1 MGGKMRKSLLQKLTT
16 SFLALVLVL
25 IALPSGSQAIAKNDS
40 QLTAGDYLQPKAGE
54 ALKVYR
60 PYIPQVN
67 FTNTGAADAS
77 KIKFRMVVKNAD
89 GVEVYNEVASLDVIE
104 GNTTKVVSFPKLVI
118 TSNGNYTS
126 STWVETSEYDRMES
140 QTATTEIEVERGL
153 AGTFVIG
160 TASENNGK
168 NNKTQF
174 FTNFPTVDSLMN
186 SLYRE
191 GISADVEFR
200 FTDAEYVINAPN
212 ALAPAWDMSA
222 KIIGVGPTNDPND
235 ADGIYRISMRP
246 ANNRI
251 AVRGGVKFKM
261 NAASGIGIRFGHEIQ
276 PANQNAV
283 IINFPER
290 EYARSAGYIT
300 FDGGSQKCFEFELNT
315 TNPLFGAAV
324 YLQRG
329 SSNITIKNCLITN
342 NSPQIKNSVS
352 IPTAKFGENN
362 GFTYDRDVFR
372 NQAGTDI
379 SYSAGIVSR
388 STLIDATTFIG
399 DLRDTLE
406 NHNNSFIGND
416 ISEFAIGIMD
426 IGIGVL
432 RHDYSTDPNV
442 LDTLKS
448 FYNYDNVITDN
459 RIWNASRTGVFV
471 GYTQD
476 NKIERNTIWNVNAPA
491 GKMASGVE
499 AGGNFASNSKGY
511 HNLRLSIL
519 GNRITNLTSNF
530 NVTGI
535 RVEQDRTIYETGSD
549 PIIFPRTNEM
559 SHIANNFIWGLNITN
574 ASASRAGIHL
584 LTERAGNLV
593 TPDVLSYVS
602 RFDDIVNNTI
612 LIGATG
618 VNNTGL
624 TVGIGTQNTRSTRI
638 MNNAISIVDPN
649 IGPNSVIAAALL
661 VQGNFELDLIDID
674 RNVYWTG
681 QDVTNL
687 DNTNLDLL
695 RYIEQD
701 EDKAIVSMGY
711 RLEYANLNQIQAATN
726 TQNNSLYG
734 NFPADH
740 ELYQRSGIEPLMY
753 RVKVNPA
760 PLNSVLNNRGATI
773 SWLKTDFEGDVRGAA
788 GQRYDIGA
796 DEFIGRLHVFDVAP
810 VTLLAPR
817 SYRDITTQF
826 ADAEYI
832 MTEAPIEVTA
842 NVRNN
847 GSIQQAG
854 TKVYVKIYREDET
867 GAFSGAPVLEKEVLV
882 TIPATDNVVFDFGLA
897 DGLEGDDWNPMSYDD
912 LIRAGFTNY
921 VNNIPTR
928 FSTMSANV
936 TPRYRIDIL
945 VGSDLENINN
955 KYSKSVRFYLKKTNR
970 HVIVS
975 SVNTTADPLTA
986 AASATAGKL
995 NYDAIIEGFS
1005 TIGFKVESLDTNDLT
1020 YDYDIF
1026 DRGGWEPRAVNYKMY
1041 NFMFYSDAYNVVPT
1055 RWEKMD
1061 IYSYLN
1067 EGTERLKNN
1076 LVVSTEE
1083 WSRLNTDEE
1092 FQNIVLRANYVSN
1105 DPLGTGAAYTGNTII
1120 GSEISRDF
1128 VIPITRPFY
1137 LLNNVPTFYPN
1148 DPLPYPA
1155 VVTTRDYANN
1165 GKPLV
1170 GLSYPAYLFNLA
1182 SPLDGQIFGTTNIT
1196 VTYNIIHNTV
1206 DWRHFGDIETIIR
1219 GTIDHLERNDA
1230 SIVPVE
1236 LADFNAS
1243 QNNKSV
1249 VLDWATATENGTT
1262 KFIVERADAKG
1273 DVVTGNFISTNIEV
1287 AAVGKSVEMNYYGP
1301 VVDDKVEYGNTYAY
1315 RLRTVDFDGS
1325 SEAIDQVRIVEVK
1338 PEGNFNFTGITQ
1350 NPASTSTDLL
1360 FENGNNSPLTLE
1372 VVDMTGNV
1380 LLSETIKG
1388 TKYPLNVSNFVS
1400 GTYTVVIRSE
1410 SGIQTRQ
1417 LSVVR

>member
-1 MGGKMRKSLLQKLTT
+1 MRKSLLQKLTT
-16 SFLALVLVL
+16 GFIALVLVL
-25 IALPSGSQAIAKNDS
+25 IALPSGSQAVAKNDS

-60 PYIPQVN
+60 PYTPQVN

-77 KIKFRMVVKNAD
+77 KINFRMVVKNSE
-89 GVEVYNEVASLDVIE
+89 GVEVYNNVATLDLIE
-104 GNTTKVVSFPKLVI
+104 GNTTKVVSFPKLVL
-118 TSNGNYTS
+118 THSGEYTT
-126 STWVETSEYDRMES
+126 STWVETPEYDRMES
-140 QTATTEIEVERGL
+140 QTANSTIEVERGL
-153 AGTFVIG
+153 AGTFVVG
-160 TASENNGK
+160 TASENSTGK
-168 NNKTQF
+168 NNKTQIT

-200 FTDAEYVINAPN
+200 FTDAEYTINAAN

-222 KIIGVGPTNDPND
+222 NIIGVGPTNDPTD
-235 ADGIYRISMRP
+235 EDGVYRISMRP

-261 NAASGIGIRFGHEIQ
+261 NAASGIGIRFGHELQ

-315 TNPLFGAAV
+315 TNTLFGAAV

-342 NSPQIKNSVS
+342 NAPQIKNSVS

-372 NQAGTDI
+372 NQAGQDI

-399 DLRDTLE
+399 DLRDTLQ
-406 NHNNSFIGND
+406 NHNNSFVGND

-426 IGIGVL
+426 IGLGVL
-432 RHDYSTDPNV
+432 RHDYSTDPNI

-448 FYNYDNVITDN
+448 FYNYDNVISDN
-459 RIWNASRTGVFV
+459 RIWGASRTGIFL

-476 NKIERNTIWNVNAPA
+476 VKVERNLIWNVSAPA
-491 GKMASGVE
+491 GTMASGIE

-519 GNRITNLTSNF
+519 GNRITNLTSNS

-535 RVEQDRTIYETGSD
+535 RVEQDRTIYETGAD
-549 PIIFPRTNEM
+549 PIIFPRSAEM
-559 SHIANNFIWGLNITN
+559 SHIANNFIWGLNITSG
-574 ASASRAGIHL
+574 AASRAGIHV
-584 LTERAGNLV
+584 LTERDGSPV

-602 RFDDIVNNTI
+602 REDDIVNNTI
-612 LIGATG
+612 LIGATN
-618 VNNTGL
+618 VANTGM
-624 TVGIGTQNTRSTRI
+624 TVGIGIQNTRSTKVV
-638 MNNAISIVDPN
+638 NNAISIVDPN
-649 IGPNSVIAAALL
+649 VGPNTQIAAALL
-661 VQGNFELDLIDID
+661 VQGNFTNDLINVD

-681 QDVTNL
+681 EDISNL
-687 DNTNLDLL
+687 DATNLDLL

-740 ELYQRSGIEPLMY
+740 ELYQRSGLEPLLY
-753 RVKVNPA
+753 RIKMNPT
-760 PLNSVLNNRGATI
+760 PLNSVLNNRGLTI
-773 SWLKTDFEGDVRGAA
+773 DWLKTDFEGDIRGAA

-854 TKVYVKIYREDET
+854 TKVYVKIYREDEN
-867 GAFSGAPVLEKEVLV
+867 GLFSGAPVLEKEVLT

-897 DGLEGDDWNPMSYDD
+897 DGLDDDDWNPMSYDD
-912 LIRAGFTNY
+912 LIGHGFTQY
-921 VNNIPTR
+921 VGNIPTK
-928 FSTMSANV
+928 FTEMSANV

-945 VGSDLENINN
+945 VGSDLENANN
-955 KYSKSVRFYLKKTNR
+955 KYSKNVRFYLKKTHR
-970 HVIVS
+970 HLLVS
-975 SVNTTADPLTA
+975 SVNTTADPLA
-986 AASATAGKL
+986 GVANATAGKL
-995 NYDAIIEGFS
+995 NYEAILDGFS
-1005 TIGFKVESLDTNDLT
+1005 TIGFNIESIDTNNLV
-1020 YDYDIF
+1020 YDYDVF
-1026 DRGGWEPRAVNYKMY
+1026 DRGSWEPRAVNYKMY
-1041 NFMFYSDAYNVVPT
+1041 NFMFYSDAYNMVPT

-1061 IYSYLN
+1061 IYEYLN
-1067 EGTERLKNN
+1067 AGTERLKNN
-1076 LVVSTEE
+1076 MVVSTEE
-1083 WSRLNTDEE
+1083 WSQLNNDEE

-1105 DPLGTGAAYTGNTII
+1105 DPLGTGAEYTGNTII
-1120 GSEISRDF
+1120 GETISKDF
-1128 VIPITRPFY
+1128 VIPITRPTY
-1137 LLNNVPTFYPN
+1137 SLNNVPTFYPN
-1148 DPLPYPA
+1148 DPVPYPA
-1155 VVTTRDYANN
+1155 VVTTRDFGSD

-1182 SPLDGQIFGTTNIT
+1182 SPLDGQVFGTTNIT

-1243 QNNKSV
+1243 QSKKSV

-1262 KFIVERADAKG
+1262 KFIVERADANG
-1273 DVVTGNFISTNIEV
+1273 DVVTGNFNSTDIEV
-1287 AAVGKSVEMNYYGP
+1287 AAVGKSTQMNYYGP
-1301 VVDDKVEYGNTYAY
+1301 VVDNNVEYGNTYAY
-1315 RLRTVDFDGS
+1315 RLKTVDFDGS
-1325 SEAIDQVRIVEVK
+1325 SEVSDQVRIVEIK
-1338 PEGNFNFTGITQ
+1338 PEGNFNFAGITQ
-1350 NPASTSTDLL
+1350 NPASTTTDLL

-1380 LLSETIKG
+1380 LLTETLNG
-1388 TKYPLNVSNFVS
+1388 SKYSLNVSNFVS

>member
-1 MGGKMRKSLLQKLTT
+1 MRKSLLQKLTT
-16 SFLALVLVL
+16 GFIALVLVL

-77 KIKFRMVVKNAD
+77 KINFRMVVKNSK
-89 GVEVYNEVASLDVIE
+89 GEEVYNNVATLDLIE
-104 GNTTKVVSFPKLVI
+104 GYATKVVSFPKLVI
-118 TSNGNYTS
+118 TNSGEYTT
-126 STWVETSEYDRMES
+126 STWVETPDYNQMAS
-140 QTATTEIEVERGL
+140 QTANSTIEVERGL
-153 AGTFVIG
+153 SGTFVIG
-160 TASENNGK
+160 SAEEEPAGK
-168 NNKTQF
+168 NNKTQASF
-174 FTNFPTVDSLMN
+174 ANFPTVDSLMN

-191 GISADVEFR
+191 GISSDVEFR
-200 FTDAEYVINAPN
+200 FTDAEYVLNATSPFV
-212 ALAPAWDMSA
+212 PAWDMSA
-222 KIIGVGPTNDPND
+222 KIIGVGPTDDPTD
-235 ADGIYRISMRP
+235 EDGVYRISMRP

-261 NAASGIGIRFGHEIQ
+261 NAPSGIGLKFGYELQ
-276 PANQNAV
+276 PSNKNAV
-283 IINFPER
+283 IISFQER
-290 EYARSAGYIT
+290 QYARSAGYIT

-315 TNPLFGAAV
+315 SNSLFGAAV

-342 NSPQIKNSVS
+342 NAPQIKNSVS

-362 GFTYDRDVFR
+362 GFTYDKDVFR
-372 NQAGTDI
+372 NQGGMDI

-406 NHNNSFIGND
+406 NHDNTFTGND
-416 ISEFAIGIMD
+416 ISNFGIGIID
-426 IGIGVL
+426 IGLGVL
-432 RHDYSTDPNV
+432 RHDYSSNPNI

-448 FYNYDNVITDN
+448 FYNYDNVISDN
-459 RIWNASRTGVFV
+459 RIWSASRTGIFV

-476 NKIERNTIWNVNAPA
+476 NKVERNLIWNVSAPA
-491 GKMASGVE
+491 GTMASGIE
-499 AGGNFASNSKGY
+499 AGGVFASNAKGY

-519 GNRITNLTSNF
+519 GNRITNLSSNT

-535 RVEQDRTIYETGSD
+535 RVEQDRTIYETGES
-549 PIIFPRTNEM
+549 PTIFPRTAEM
-559 SHIANNFIWGLNITN
+559 TRIANNFIWGLKITSGN
-574 ASASRAGIHL
+574 AARAGIHL
-584 LTERAGNLV
+584 LTQRNGDPV
-593 TPDVLSYVS
+593 TPDVKSYVS

-612 LIGATG
+612 MIGATG
-618 VNNTGL
+618 VTDTGM
-624 TVGIGTQNTRSTRI
+624 TVGIGIQNTRSTNVV
-638 MNNAISIVDPN
+638 NNAISIVDPN
-649 IGPNSVIAAALL
+649 LGASSQIAAALL
-661 VQGNFELDLIDID
+661 VQGNFTNDLINID

-681 QDVTNL
+681 QDVANL
-687 DNTNLDLL
+687 DFTNLDLL

-701 EDKAIVSMGY
+701 MDKNIVSMGY

-740 ELYQRSGIEPLMY
+740 ELYQRSGIEPLLY
-753 RVKVNPA
+753 RVKLNPT
-760 PLNSVLNNRGATI
+760 PLNSVLNNRGLTI
-773 SWLKTDFEGDVRGAA
+773 DWLKTDFEGDIRGAA

-810 VTLLAPR
+810 VTLLSPR
-817 SYRDITTQF
+817 SYRDITTSF

-832 MTEAPIEVTA
+832 MTEAPVEVKA

-854 TKVYVKIYREDET
+854 TKVYVKIYREDVA
-867 GAFSGAPVLEKEVLV
+867 GNFSGAPVLEKEVLT

-897 DGLEGDDWNPMSYDD
+897 DGLDNDDWNPQSYDD
-912 LIRAGFTNY
+912 LINDSIA
-921 VNNIPTR
+921 VNIPAK
-928 FSTMSANV
+928 FAEMSANV
-936 TPRYRIDIL
+936 TPRYKIDIL
-945 VGSDLENINN
+945 VGSDLENANN
-955 KYSKSVRFYLKKTNR
+955 MYSKNVRFYLKKTNR
-970 HVIVS
+970 NLLVS
-975 SVNTTADPLTA
+975 SVYTTANPLA
-986 AASATAGKL
+986 GVANQTAGKL
-995 NYDAIIEGFS
+995 NYEAILKGFDA
-1005 TIGFKVESLDTNDLT
+1005 IGFKVQSVSEEPV

-1026 DRGGWEPRAVNYKMY
+1026 DRGSWEPRAVNYNLY
-1041 NFMFYSDAYNVVPT
+1041 NFLFYSDAYNVMPT
-1055 RWEKMD
+1055 RFEKLD
-1061 IYSYLN
+1061 IYSYLDA
-1067 EGTERLKNN
+1067 GTERLKNN
-1076 LVVSTEE
+1076 FVVSTEE
-1083 WSRLNTDEE
+1083 WSKLNNDEL
-1092 FQNIVLRANYVSN
+1092 FQNTVLRANYVNSN
-1105 DPLGTGAAYTGNTII
+1105 PLGTGASYEGYTII
-1120 GSEISRDF
+1120 GDTISREF
-1128 VIPITRPFY
+1128 VIPITRPTY
-1137 LLNNVPTFYPN
+1137 KDINNVTQFYPN

-1155 VVTTRDYANN
+1155 VVTPRNFGSN

-1170 GLSYPAYLFNLA
+1170 GLTSSAYLFNLPA
-1182 SPLDGQIFGTTNIT
+1182 PRNKQVFGTTTIS

-1236 LADFNAS
+1236 LADFNATQS
-1243 QNNKSV
+1243 KKSV
-1249 VLDWATATENGTT
+1249 VLDWATASENGTS

-1273 DVVTGNFISTNIEV
+1273 DVVTGNFNSTDIV
-1287 AAVGKSVEMNYYGP
+1287 VTAVGKSTEMNYYTP
-1301 VVDDKVEYGNTYAY
+1301 VVDNNVEYGNTYAY
-1315 RLRTVDFDGS
+1315 RLKTIDFDGS
-1325 SEAIDQVRIVEVK
+1325 TEYINQVRIVEIK
-1338 PEGNFNFTGITQ
+1338 PEGNFNFAGITQ
-1350 NPASTSTDLL
+1350 NPASTTTDVL

-1380 LLSETIKG
+1380 LLTETLG
-1388 TKYPLNVSNFVS
+1388 NGSKYSLNVSNFVS
-1400 GTYTVVIRSE
+1400 GTYTVVLRSE

>member
-1 MGGKMRKSLLQKLTT
+1 MRKSLLQKLTT
-16 SFLALVLVL
+16 GFIALVLVL
-25 IALPSGSQAIAKNDS
+25 IALPSGSQAVAKNDS

-60 PYIPQVN
+60 PYTPQVN
-67 FTNTGAADAS
+67 FTNTGATDAS
-77 KIKFRMVVKNAD
+77 KINFRMVVKNSN
-89 GVEVYNEVASLDVIE
+89 GVEVYNNVATLDLIE

-118 TSNGNYTS
+118 TNSGEYTT
-126 STWVETSEYDRMES
+126 STWVETSEYDRLAS
-140 QTATTEIEVERGL
+140 QTATSTIEVEKGL

-160 TASENNGK
+160 SAEETDGK
-168 NNKTQF
+168 NNKTQTSF
-174 FTNFPTVDSLMN
+174 ANFPTVDSLMN

-200 FTDAEYVINAPN
+200 FTDAEYTINAAN

-222 KIIGVGPTNDPND
+222 KIIGVGPTNDPTD
-235 ADGIYRISMRP
+235 ADGVYRISMRP

-261 NAASGIGIRFGHEIQ
+261 NAASGIGLRFGHELQ
-276 PANQNAV
+276 PSNPNAV

-315 TNPLFGAAV
+315 TNLLFGAAV

-329 SSNITIKNCLITN
+329 SSHITIKNCLITN
-342 NSPQIKNSVS
+342 NATQIKNSVS

-372 NQAGTDI
+372 NVAGADI
-379 SYSAGIVSR
+379 SYSAGIISR
-388 STLIDATTFIG
+388 STLIEATTFIG
-399 DLRDTLE
+399 DLRDTLQ
-406 NHNNSFIGND
+406 NHNNTFTGND
-416 ISEFAIGIMD
+416 ISNFGIGVID
-426 IGIGVL
+426 IGLGVL
-432 RHDYSTDPNV
+432 RHDYSSNPNI

-448 FYNYDNVITDN
+448 FYNYDNVISDN
-459 RIWNASRTGVFV
+459 RIWGAARTGIFV
-471 GYTQD
+471 GYNQD
-476 NKIERNTIWNVNAPA
+476 AIVQRNLIWNVSAPA
-491 GKMASGVE
+491 GTMASGIE

-519 GNRITNLTSNF
+519 GNRITNLTSNT

-535 RVEQDRTIYETGSD
+535 RVEQDRTIYETGEN
-549 PIIFPRTNEM
+549 PIIFPRSAETTR
-559 SHIANNFIWGLNITN
+559 IANNFIWGLKVTSG
-574 ASASRAGIHL
+574 AASRAGIHL
-584 LTERAGNLV
+584 LTERKGSPV

-602 RFDDIVNNTI
+602 RNDDIVNNTI

-618 VNNTGL
+618 VNNTGM
-624 TVGIGTQNTRSTRI
+624 TVGIGVQNTRLTNVV
-638 MNNAISIVDPN
+638 NNAISIVDPN
-649 IGPNSVIAAALL
+649 VGVASQIAAALL
-661 VQGNFELDLIDID
+661 VQGNFTNDLINID

-687 DNTNLDLL
+687 DFTNLDLL

-740 ELYQRSGIEPLMY
+740 ELYQRSGIEPLLY
-753 RVKVNPA
+753 RVKLNPT
-760 PLNSVLNNRGATI
+760 PLNSVLNNRGLTI
-773 SWLKTDFEGDVRGAA
+773 DWLKTDFEGDIRGAA

-796 DEFIGRLHVFDVAP
+796 DEFIGRLHVFDIAP

-826 ADAEYI
+826 SDAEYI
-832 MTEAPIEVTA
+832 MTESPIEVKA

-847 GSIQQAG
+847 GSIQYAG
-854 TKVYVKIYREDET
+854 TKVYVKIYLEDVT
-867 GAFSGAPVLEKEVLV
+867 GMFSGAPVLEKEIAV

-912 LIRAGFTNY
+912 LINANIA
-921 VNNIPTR
+921 VNIPAK
-928 FSTMSANV
+928 FATMSANV
-936 TPRYRIDIL
+936 TPRYKIDIL

-955 KYSKSVRFYLKKTNR
+955 KYSKNVRFYLKKTNR
-970 HVIVS
+970 QLLVS
-975 SVNTTADPLTA
+975 SVHTTANPLA
-986 AASATAGKL
+986 GVANQTAGKL
-995 NYDAIIEGFS
+995 NYDAIIKGFS
-1005 TIGFKVESLDTNDLT
+1005 TIGFKVESVSAEPV

-1026 DRGGWEPRAVNYKMY
+1026 DRSSWEPRAVNYNMY
-1041 NFMFYSDAYNVVPT
+1041 NFMFYSDAYNVLPT
-1055 RWEKMD
+1055 RFEKLD

-1067 EGTERLKNN
+1067 KGSARLKNN

-1083 WSRLNTDEE
+1083 WSKLNTDED
-1092 FQNIVLRANYVSN
+1092 FQNIVLRANYVNST
-1105 DPLGTGAAYTGNTII
+1105 PLGTNASYEGNTII
-1120 GSEISRDF
+1120 GETISKDF
-1128 VIPITRPFY
+1128 VIPITRPTY
-1137 LLNNVPTFYPN
+1137 SLLNVPTFYPN

-1155 VVTTRDYANN
+1155 VVTTRNFGSDT
-1165 GKPLV
+1165 KPLV

-1182 SPLDGQIFGTTNIT
+1182 PPLNGKIFGTTTIT

-1243 QNNKSV
+1243 QSKKSV
-1249 VLDWATATENGTT
+1249 VLDWATASENGTS
-1262 KFIVERADAKG
+1262 KFIVERADATG
-1273 DVVTGNFISTNIEV
+1273 NVVTGNFNSINIEV
-1287 AAVGKSVEMNYYGP
+1287 AAVGKSTEMNYYTP
-1301 VVDDKVEYGNTYAY
+1301 VVDNNVEYGNTYAY
-1315 RLRTVDFDGS
+1315 RLKTVDFDGS
-1325 SEAIDQVRIVEVK
+1325 SEAINQVRIVEIK

-1350 NPASTSTDLL
+1350 NPASTTTDVL

-1380 LLSETIKG
+1380 LLTETLTNG
-1388 TKYPLNVSNFVS
+1388 SKYSLNVSSYVS

-1417 LSVVR
+1417 LSVVK